1 MRFNDRAMALAGIPD
16 LPYDAFKKE
25 GGKIKLHGGG
35 GPTTTKS
42 ETSNIPDYARPYVE
56 RMMGA
61 TEKQVYTYGPK
72 GKITGF
78 QPYKPF
84 EGETVAGFTPMQ
96 SRAMKGIQ
104 NYQLPG
110 QTDAATQMTGYA
122 GLGSMGAGSDYAQQ
136 ATNPYA
142 TQAYMSPYMENALQP
157 QLREA
162 ARQSA
167 IQGQQGQAQAVGQ
180 GAFGGSRSALVEAE
194 RQRNLGQLQSDIYGK
209 GMQDAFQSA
218 QQAQQF
224 GAELGLKGYGQGL
237 QAAGQLGALGQQ
249 QYGQEMG
256 LLGQQMEVGGKQ
268 QQYEQARLNQIIQDY
283 ATAQQY
289 PFIQLGTLSNML
301 RGLPMQAST
310 TQMYQA
316 QPPFMQQAIGLAGA
330 GANLYQS
337 GMFGNQPGKKKGG
350 EIKEMASGGIATG
363 ADPYKLPGMMKKLSD
378 DQLQGKLGGDT
389 DPETM
394 GIAQAEKQRRDQV
407 RAGAPKMMAG
417 GGAVAFAAGSKDA
430 VKNPF
435 NEPEEDK
442 KPEDK
447 KAEVKAVK
455 KEAPAKAPVS
465 ATPYQDMARQQLTAL
480 STPPPEVGE
489 VRESVKDLKERV
501 KGGVEG
507 EMNRRQEI
515 YQKFG
520 VDPTKLIA
528 DERARQQEELRMS
541 EEDYRKSQHLR
552 YAQMFARFGS
562 TPGPVLKAAL
572 VSINEV
578 VPDLLDD
585 KAKANAVRRE
595 IKKAMFELDKSE
607 YQEKKGN
614 VDKATEAHENAVA
627 RITSLNMELGKMVL
641 DTELKKTQA
650 TTELASREM
659 AGIAGKEQAE
669 IGAAATR
676 YSADARERGENKRA
690 EMRERSELRK
700 EKEYSNKVTAMS
712 RAELRQFDKSY
723 EDTLKDAN
731 NVLALPDSPDTKV
744 AKDMARAKV
753 SRYQEER
760 RQKIRELQDQ
770 YPESRIGQELGVDG
784 SSPGKI
790 EIKDPKAAK
799 YLDQYK

>member
-1 MRFNDRAMALAGIPD
+1 MLSIFKFIFNPD
-16 LPYDAFKKE
+16 WFTFSF
-25 GGKIKLHGGG
+25 GGGG

-42 ETSNIPDYARPYVE
+42 ETSNIPEYARPYVE
-56 RMMGA
+56 RMLGS
-61 TEKQVYTYGPK
+61 TEKQVYTYGDK
-72 GKITGF
+72 GNITGF
-78 QPYKPF
+78 RPYKPF

-96 SRAMKGIQ
+96 SRAMQGIGG
-104 NYQLPG
+104 YELPG
-110 QTDAATQMTGYA
+110 QTGVATQMTGIS
-122 GLGSMGAGSDYAQQ
+122 GLGSMGAGQQYEQQ

-142 TQAYMSPYMENALQP
+142 TQAYMSPYMEGALQP

-167 IQGQQGQAQAVGQ
+167 MQGQQNQAQAVQQ
-180 GAFGGSRSALVEAE
+180 GAFGGSRSAIIEAE
-194 RQRNLGQLQSDIYGK
+194 RQRNLGQLQGDIYGK
-209 GMQDAFQSA
+209 GMQSAFEQA
-218 QQAQQF
+218 RQAQQF

-256 LLGQQMEVGGKQ
+256 LLGQQYDIGSKQ
-268 QQYEQARLNQIIQDY
+268 QQYEQARLNQKVQDY

-316 QPPFMQQAIGLAGA
+316 QPPMLQQAIGLAGA

-337 GMFGNQPGKKKGG
+337 GMFGGGSSGGGKAEGG
-350 EIKEMASGGIATG
+350 EIKEMASGGIASG

-378 DQLQGKLGGDT
+378 DQLSEKMGGDT

-417 GGAVAFAAGSKDA
+417 GGAVAFATGSKDA
-430 VKNPF
+430 INR
-435 NEPEEDK
+435 EDTEWAENK
-442 KPEDK
+442 KPEVAPP
-447 KAEVKAVK
+447 KAKQAAK
-455 KEAPAKAPVS
+455 KEVAPPAPAPTVS
-465 ATPYQDMARQQLTAL
+465 ATPYKDRFEAELAASKTER
-480 STPPPEVGE
+480 PEFAP
-489 VRESVKDLKERV
+489 VREYIASEQERV

-507 EMNRRQEI
+507 EMERNQKLRE
-515 YQKFG
+515 KFG
-520 VDPTKLIA
+520 VDPTELLAK
-528 DERARQQEELRMS
+528 ERARYQEELKLN

-585 KAKANAVRRE
+585 KAKVNAVRRD

-614 VDKATEAHENAVA
+614 LDAAVKSHQEAAGRVATLSMDIGNKMLETDMKRLEQTRAMAGVETQTQSAEKISKEDNRTKLAVAATQEKGAERRHQATEARIAQQDKRREDSNTRDYQSALA
-627 RITSLNMELGKMVL
+627 RGDKDSGYYEKREQLNTLSQHGTPEAKEGAKQELIKL
-641 DTELKKTQA
+641 EQ
-650 TTELASREM
+650 ERE
-659 AGIAGKEQAE
+659 
-669 IGAAATR
+669 
-676 YSADARERGENKRA
+676 ERK
-690 EMRERSELRK
+690 
-700 EKEYSNKVTAMS
+700 
-712 RAELRQFDKSY
+712 AELRRMY
-723 EDTLKDAN
+723 PDARTG
-731 NVLALPDSPDTKV
+731 AS
-744 AKDMARAKV
+744 
-753 SRYQEER
+753 E
-760 RQKIRELQDQ
+760 
-770 YPESRIGQELGVDG
+770 
-784 SSPGKI
+784 
-790 EIKDPKAAK
+790 AAK
-799 YLDQYK
+799 PSGGGDVDKTNPLLAK